1 MSFEKYLTEYE
12 NQISKLKN
20 FDTSKM
26 KVEDLTE
33 FNNLGVTAIEATY
46 EDLKK
51 QSYDAIY
58 ELQIRIKELLKED
71 DLRIK
76 DNYREMEKSLQKMK
90 RELMNDEEEGKRM
103 KMEKEKFKK
112 LDEISEGVEKLLS
125 NVQTDAEKEEDRKNT
140 IEKEYRVYKTRYDNL
155 LERNRMKDP
164 VYKAKKE
171 EEKRREEERKEREA
185 KEEAD
190 RKRRQEQYEREE
202 AKTKKVKL
210 IAYISVGVLVGVLL
224 IVAIIKNS

>member
-1 MSFEKYLTEYE
+1 
-12 NQISKLKN
+12 
-20 FDTSKM
+20 
-26 KVEDLTE
+26 
-33 FNNLGVTAIEATY
+33 
-46 EDLKK
+46 
-51 QSYDAIY
+51 
-58 ELQIRIKELLKED
+58 
-71 DLRIK
+71 
-76 DNYREMEKSLQKMK
+76 
-90 RELMNDEEEGKRM
+90 
-103 KMEKEKFKK
+103 MEKEKFKK
-112 LDEISEGVEKLLS
+112 LGEISEGVEKLLS
-125 NVQTDAEKEEDRKNT
+125 NVQTDTEKEEDRKNT

-224 IVAIIKNS
+224 IVAIIKNL